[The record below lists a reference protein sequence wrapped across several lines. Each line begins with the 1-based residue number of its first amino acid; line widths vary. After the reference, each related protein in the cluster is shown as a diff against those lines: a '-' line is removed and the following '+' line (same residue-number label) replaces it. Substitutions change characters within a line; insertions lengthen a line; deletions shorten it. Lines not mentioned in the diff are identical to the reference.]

1 MRYLSL
7 LLLMISATFATEFY
21 AKLEPVES
29 YMIKA
34 AVNGK
39 VVFANEEI
47 EGKRA
52 NKSKIIEIDS
62 YVDRIELEQNRLKLK
77 AVNQMMQIEDANYKR
92 LLRVTS
98 KSGFEKDTQRLKV
111 INLQTT
117 KADLL
122 TKIANLNDSIKNK
135 KLMETNKYIY
145 SISVKEGDYVSP
157 GTLLYETKDI
167 SKAKLEIFVPISDIS
182 NIKNKTIYL
191 DNKKTELKI
200 NKIYEIADAKHI
212 SSYKCE
218 IVIDNPKTF
227 SRLVKIEFK

>member
-182 NIKNKTIYL
+182 DIKNKTIYL

>member
-39 VVFANEEI
+39 VVYTNEKI

-122 TKIANLNDSIKNK
+122 SKIANLNDSIKNK